1 MSAFYWL
8 PGRRVVVVQ
17 CNLGTPIT
25 GFNKSSCFL
34 MVVEPLSPL
43 LLFASVLSGINGAL
57 PVEKSLSV
65 SICPNTSADFLF
77 FFLAVAL
84 KNVQKSHG
92 AFVCLSCRLC
102 HSFLQQVDVVYK
114 L

>member
-1 MSAFYWL
+1 MA
-8 PGRRVVVVQ
+8 
-17 CNLGTPIT
+17 
-25 GFNKSSCFL
+25 
-34 MVVEPLSPL
+34 VEPLSPL

-65 SICPNTSADFLF
+65 SVCPNTSADFL
-77 FFLAVAL
+77 FLAVAL
-84 KNVQKSHG
+84 KNVQKSLG

>member
-1 MSAFYWL
+1 
-8 PGRRVVVVQ
+8 
-17 CNLGTPIT
+17 
-25 GFNKSSCFL
+25 

-65 SICPNTSADFLF
+65 SICPNTSADFPF

-84 KNVQKSHG
+84 KNVQKSLG